1 MFFYRNM
8 LFESVLLDLV
18 KLFPSQKKLWEKN
31 QMRELLLQ
39 KRRILTKEQI
49 SQQSALVLSHLELLP
64 CFQSAKTVMLYYPMH
79 NEVDLLPL
87 IKKYKKE
94 KTFLFPV
101 VQRKSMT
108 ACPYEGNAKMHRGK
122 YKIPE
127 PTTAPFTGNI
137 DLILVPGVGFDT
149 CGNRL
154 GRGGGYYDRFIN
166 ALSSHTTLVGVGY
179 DFQFQ
184 EQVPTN
190 RRDQKMHYLVFP
202 TEGIVKTKR
211 D

>member
-8 LFESVLLDLV
+8 LFESVLLDIR
-18 KLFPSQKKLWEKN
+18 KLFPSQKLLREKN
-31 QMRELLLQ
+31 QMRELLAQ
-39 KRRILTKEQI
+39 KRRLLTKEQI
-49 SQQSALVLSHLELLP
+49 LEQSALIISQLEQLP
-64 CFQSAKTVMLYYPMH
+64 CFQSAKTVLLYYPMH

-101 VQRKSMT
+101 VHRKWMT

-127 PTTAPFTGNI
+127 PTTDPFTGQI
-137 DLILVPGVGFDT
+137 DLVLVPGVGFDK

-154 GRGGGYYDRFIN
+154 GRGGGYYDRFIR
-166 ALSSHTTLVGVGY
+166 ALSAHTTLVGVGY
-179 DFQFQ
+179 DFQLMD
-184 EQVPTN
+184 QVPTN

>member
-8 LFESVLLDLV
+8 LFESVLLDIA

-31 QMRELLLQ
+31 QMRELLSQ

-101 VQRKSMT
+101 VHRKSMT
-108 ACPYEGNAKMHRGK
+108 ACPYGGNAKMHRGK

-127 PTTAPFTGNI
+127 PTTDPFTGQI
-137 DLILVPGVGFDT
+137 DLVLVPGVGFDK

-179 DFQFQ
+179 DFQLMD
-184 EQVPTN
+184 QVPTN